1 MGWGIR
7 RAALAAAV
15 VAGSAV
21 LVAGGSV
28 GGVHAAPGAPVTEQQ
43 LVDQINAGRQVAAH
57 PGRVTAVASTGS
69 AGAAGSR
76 STVAAGE
83 GPEVT
88 AALAA
93 FGYGLLHPNA
103 APPGAND
110 WNCRPTPQHP
120 RPVVLMHGS
129 WMNAYDNFAYL
140 SPRIKRAGFCVFAMN
155 YGQAGVLEGGG
166 LGPLLPGRN
175 AVGPMAESSRQLA
188 EFVDVVLEATGADT
202 VDIVAHSQGGT
213 VSNQYLKF
221 DGGSGKVTKL
231 VTLGASHHG
240 TSLMG
245 IAALGRAI
253 NNLGIDIL
261 GFNQLFVGPANI
273 EQVFGSPF
281 LTRLN
286 AEGDTIPGVD
296 YTVVGTRWDEIVNP
310 YDWTFLKPG
319 PGATVTNLT
328 LQDGCEQDL
337 SDHLTMMYSPRA
349 TSMVLRA
356 LDPAAHPDLVC
367 TFNPWLVGG
376 GGSL

>member
-7 RAALAAAV
+7 RAVSAAVV

-21 LVAGGSV
+21 LVAGGV
-28 GGVHAAPGAPVTEQQ
+28 QADPGVPVTEQQ
-43 LVDQINAGRQVAAH
+43 LVDQITAGTQVATH
-57 PGRVTAVASTGS
+57 PGRPTAVSATGS
-69 AGAAGSR
+69 AGAAPSR

-83 GPEVT
+83 GPEMT

-140 SPRIKRAGFCVFAMN
+140 SPRLERAGFCVFAMN

-175 AVGPMAESSRQLA
+175 GVGPMAQSSRQLA
-188 EFVDVVLEATGADT
+188 DFVDRVLETTGADT

-221 DGGSGKVTKL
+221 DGGADKVTKL
-231 VTLGASHHG
+231 VTLGATHHG

-261 GFNQLFVGPANI
+261 GFNQLFIGPANI

-286 AEGDTIPGVD
+286 ADGDTVPGVD
-296 YTVVGTRWDEIVNP
+296 YTIVGSRWDEIVNP
-310 YDWTFLKPG
+310 YDWTFLRPG
-319 PGATVTNLT
+319 PDATVTNLT
-328 LQDGCEQDL
+328 LQEGCEQDL

-356 LDPAAHPDLVC
+356 LDPATQPELVC

>member
-15 VAGSAV
+15 AAGSAV

-28 GGVHAAPGAPVTEQQ
+28 GGVHADPGAPVSEQQ
-43 LVDQINAGRQVAAH
+43 LVDQINAGRQVATH
-57 PGRVTAVASTGS
+57 PGRATAVTATGS

-188 EFVDVVLEATGADT
+188 DFVDVVLAATGADS
-202 VDIVAHSQGGT
+202 VDIVAHSQGGA
-213 VSNQYLKF
+213 VSDQYLKF
-221 DGGSGKVTKL
+221 DGGAGKVTKL
-231 VTLGASHHG
+231 VTLGATHHG
-240 TSLMG
+240 TSLLG

-253 NNLGIDIL
+253 NNLGLDIL

-296 YTVVGTRWDEIVNP
+296 YTVIGTRWDEIVNP
-310 YDWTFLKPG
+310 YDWTFLQPG

-328 LQDGCEQDL
+328 LQEGCEQDL

-356 LDPAAHPDLVC
+356 LDPGAHPSLVC
-367 TFNPWLVGG
+367 TFNPWLLGG

>member
-1 MGWGIR
+1 MGWEVR
-7 RAALAAAV
+7 RAARAAAV
-15 VAGSAV
+15 LAGAAIMA
-21 LVAGGSV
+21 AGTVSGQV
-28 GGVHAAPGAPVTEQQ
+28 QAGPQVPVTEQ
-43 LVDQINAGRQVAAH
+43 LLADQINQATPH
-57 PGRVTAVASTGS
+57 PGLAAVTSTGS
-69 AGAAGSR
+69 AGTVPSR
-76 STVAAGE
+76 STVAAGP
-83 GPEVT
+83 GPEMT

-93 FGYGLLHPNA
+93 FAYGLLHPNA

-110 WNCRPTPQHP
+110 WNCRPTAEHP

-140 SPRIKRAGFCVFAMN
+140 SPRLARAGFCVFALN
-155 YGQAGVLEGGG
+155 YGQAGVLDGGG

-175 AVGPMAESSRQLA
+175 AVGPMTQSSRQLA
-188 EFVDVVLEATGADT
+188 DFVDRVLGETGAQS

-213 VSNQYLKF
+213 VSNHYVKF
-221 DGGSGKVTKL
+221 DGGNQKVTKL
-231 VTLGASHHG
+231 VTLGATHHG
-240 TSLMG
+240 TSLLG

-253 NNLGIDIL
+253 NDLGVDIL

-273 EQVFGSPF
+273 EQVIGSPF
-281 LTRLN
+281 LTALN
-286 AEGDTIPGVD
+286 AGGDTAAGVD
-296 YTVVGTRWDEIVNP
+296 YTVIGSRWDEIVNP
-310 YDWTFLKPG
+310 YDLTFLRAG
-319 PGATVTNLT
+319 PDATVTNLT
-328 LQDGCEQDL
+328 VQDGCEQDL